1 MCLFSSSLHGI
12 TDCGVFAVAFAYH
25 AAIGDELERII
36 FDQGQMRKHLLR
48 CFEKK
53 ELSGFPHKLL
63 CSKGEC
69 KFQYIALHCY
79 DHCRLPESY
88 EAVIPVISGIITSVI
103 ATHYFFY
110 PEFLKP

>member
-1 MCLFSSSLHGI
+1 MKEFDDEELDIKEDRGLTLHHVPVQQQSGI

-25 AAIGDELERII
+25 AAIGDELKRII

-53 ELSGFPHKLL
+53 ELSRFPHKLL
-63 CSKGEC
+63 RSRGEC

-79 DHCRLPESY
+79 DHCKLPES
-88 EAVIPVISGIITSVI
+88 
-103 ATHYFFY
+103 
-110 PEFLKP
+110 